1 MACVFRR
8 GLRWSSGSRWPCS
21 PDSAWHG
28 SRSTLS
34 ARVTRMLTVAACGA
48 ILLEG
53 CAAPL
58 TLSPYRPGG
67 SPVERS
73 AYRWLREQPP
83 GAMLE
88 LPIAPPDQRHFAL
101 DYHAAT
107 LLHAHPIVNGGYSGY
122 RSPLQEFLSGP
133 PTPLADATYVGPMLG
148 ALRSLGVRYVLLHRN
163 LYDNERAAAQM
174 EDAIHAASEHVDQ
187 RREFGPVQAWTLK
200 AHASQV
206 PAAPAASSPVP
217 SAAFTATSSA
227 SSGRL
232 PLAFDGDPQ
241 TRWLSGARQAGNEWI
256 ELRFDRPRPVARIDL
271 EIGRRSLADYPRA
284 LAIDAVQTDGSVR
297 TVHDGSVL
305 TPLLEALV
313 RDPER
318 VRITIAVPVTQAT
331 RLRLRQTGQT
341 RTWFW
346 SIHELTVWEV
356 L

>member
-1 MACVFRR
+1 V
-8 GLRWSSGSRWPCS
+8 
-21 PDSAWHG
+21 
-28 SRSTLS
+28 
-34 ARVTRMLTVAACGA
+34 
-48 ILLEG
+48 
-53 CAAPL
+53 
-58 TLSPYRPGG
+58 
-67 SPVERS
+67 
-73 AYRWLREQPP
+73 
-83 GAMLE
+83 LE

-163 LYDNERAAAQM
+163 LYDNQRAAAVI
-174 EDAIHAASEHVDQ
+174 EDAIQAATDQ
-187 RREFGPVQAWTLK
+187 IDQHREFGPVQAWTLK
-200 AHASQV
+200 AFASRVPAAPGAIRQV
-206 PAAPAASSPVP
+206 PAA
-217 SAAFTATSSA
+217 AFTALASA
-227 SSGRL
+227 SSERL
-232 PLAFDGDPQ
+232 PLAFDGNPQ

-284 LAIDAVQTDGSVR
+284 LAIDAVQPDGSVR
-297 TVHDGSVL
+297 TLYDGSVL

-318 VRITIAVPVTQAT
+318 VRISIALPVTQGA

-346 SIHELTVWEV
+346 SIHELTVWD
-356 L
+356 LL